1 MNLALFDFDGTITN
15 AESFGD
21 FMRFAATPRRLAIGS
36 VLLAPLIAGYRLGLV
51 SGTRV
56 RAGVARFAL
65 QGVDERK
72 LREAG
77 EAFAERV
84 IPNTVRPEAWERIAW
99 HRERGDTV
107 VVVSGAFDIYLEPWC
122 RRHGLALIC
131 SRLQVRNGR
140 MTGRYEGAQC
150 VGEEKPKQVYL
161 NYNHAEYQQ
170 IYAYGDTKEDFPM
183 LRMAHHRY
191 FRGKTS
197 R

>member
-21 FMRFAATPRRLAIGS
+21 FLRFAVTPRRLAIGG
-36 VLLAPLIAGYRLGLV
+36 VVFAPLIAGYRLGWV
-51 SGTRV
+51 SGNRV
-56 RAGVARFAL
+56 RAGIARFAL
-65 QGVDERK
+65 RGVDERS

-77 EAFAERV
+77 EAFADKV
-84 IPNTVRPEAWERIAW
+84 IPGTVRPEAWERIVW

-122 RRHGLALIC
+122 RRHGLGLIC
-131 SRLQVRNGR
+131 SRLQARDGR

-150 VGEEKPKQVYL
+150 VGEEKPRQI
-161 NYNHAEYQQ
+161 HAKYDPTQFQQ

-191 FRGKTS
+191 FRGKPS